1 MKKKKNR
8 LFKEISVWRQ
18 IDGDTVSEYRCLQ
31 VLPDGGYC
39 VKSSHFYRSPLS
51 SVNDVQINEAGFY
64 FLDGMFGGGLE
75 ELTKQTFKTLEV
87 AIKRHDEDF
96 DDSFE

>member
-1 MKKKKNR
+1 
-8 LFKEISVWRQ
+8 
-18 IDGDTVSEYRCLQ
+18 
-31 VLPDGGYC
+31 
-39 VKSSHFYRSPLS
+39 
-51 SVNDVQINEAGFY
+51 
-64 FLDGMFGGGLE
+64 MFGGGLE